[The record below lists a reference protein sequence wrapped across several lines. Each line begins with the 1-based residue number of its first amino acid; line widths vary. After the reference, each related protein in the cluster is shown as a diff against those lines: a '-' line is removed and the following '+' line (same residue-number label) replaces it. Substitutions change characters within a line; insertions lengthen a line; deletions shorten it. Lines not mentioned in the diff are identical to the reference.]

1 MDYLEMI
8 VVGYVKDGWSIDFN
22 MYQKMTVIKIRY
34 LYI

>member
-8 VVGYVKDGWSIDFN
+8 VVGYVKDGWNIDFSI
-22 MYQKMTVIKIRY
+22 YQKMIVIKILY